1 MIPLDWEGDWEPS
14 EGLNPVVPGSAK
26 TRKQCLEGVSRPE
39 PPWKQLIRV
48 ALKQPLS
55 SLCFFFFLIFFLSF
69 FFFNFLR
76 DFHHLKLRRFA
87 GPHSCV
93 EILDRGW
100 TVLFPLDEAWK
111 LLTST
116 VSFTLTV
123 LLHWRDDTGS
133 PVFSG
138 SSLHPSSHGCHSP
151 LPSISFGHVAPLPF
165 PRVLVFFAPL
175 SEILS
180 VTAMFIIGAAQS
192 TKPSISLPWLI
203 PPYSMY
209 QYINTA
215 HFTYLLIAWLF
226 PLKCKLP

>member
-39 PPWKQLIRV
+39 PPWKPWIGM

-55 SLCFFFFLIFFLSF
+55 SLCFFFFNFFFEFF

-123 LLHWRDDTGS
+123 LLHWGMTREALYFLGPHCIPHLMAVT
-133 PVFSG
+133 
-138 SSLHPSSHGCHSP
+138 
-151 LPSISFGHVAPLPF
+151 LPF
-165 PRVLVFFAPL
+165 PPSALAMWLLCLSPESLSFLPL
-175 SEILS
+175 CLKS
-180 VTAMFIIGAAQS
+180 
-192 TKPSISLPWLI
+192 SLWQLC
-203 PPYSMY
+203 
-209 QYINTA
+209 
-215 HFTYLLIAWLF
+215 L
-226 PLKCKLP
+226 